1 MVWSVALKDEHMLK
15 HKLGIIVG
23 VPLLISM
30 LTTTVGC
37 NNSSMQTA
45 IMSSANAAIV
55 KSAHGLDMS
64 LSLDSAIYQS
74 SQDIS
79 IIIDEKNTLSSTN
92 NMHST
97 TRLLDELVL
106 PDPQDPTGTDNY
118 PFEVYPFGVAIFQGY
133 YTTGLNLSKVTPLNL
148 IEPVIEHGRIEHFGE
163 NFVYNFKPSSDIAV
177 FNYGGTIN
185 NSPMKDEINIE
196 GYWTSSGSYSFSNFE
211 PGVYTIVAGDEWGAL
226 LVLHFTVSQ

>member
-1 MVWSVALKDEHMLK
+1 M
-15 HKLGIIVG
+15 G
-23 VPLLISM
+23 
-30 LTTTVGC
+30 
-37 NNSSMQTA
+37 SS
-45 IMSSANAAIV
+45 NAALV

-196 GYWTSSGSYSFSNFE
+196 GYRTNAGSYSFSNFK
-211 PGVYTIVAGDEWGAL
+211 PGIYTVVAGDEWGAM
-226 LVLHFTVSQ
+226 VILHFTVSQ